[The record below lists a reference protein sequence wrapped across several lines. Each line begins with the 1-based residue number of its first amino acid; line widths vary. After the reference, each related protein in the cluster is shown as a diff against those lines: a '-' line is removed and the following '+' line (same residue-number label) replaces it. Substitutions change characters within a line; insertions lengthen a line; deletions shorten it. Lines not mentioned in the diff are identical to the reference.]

1 MLRINSAEGRIETK
15 VSWLNQI
22 EIYSRPE
29 CLPLPSYRFAVVLV
43 LSSCCPLPLRDC
55 TLSSTDV
62 VVCQVE
68 IPRQGGKSGK
78 SVNRRTEA
86 DRSQSVFC
94 ESQVEDRSIMR
105 RGLVLQLKDEWSE
118 EALMPVSR
126 LGVAALYPETARMSG
141 ATRTQ
146 LSTEIKRDG
155 GSAIDLEPYR
165 IAVRS
170 APRPRQ
176 SSCWRTYWAAVWPSG
191 RLVLPKR

>member
-1 MLRINSAEGRIETK
+1 MMSTATRSPLCCGISAFIML
-15 VSWLNQI
+15 LL
-22 EIYSRPE
+22 Y
-29 CLPLPSYRFAVVLV
+29 L
-43 LSSCCPLPLRDC
+43 LRDC
-55 TLSSTDV
+55 TLSSTHV

-68 IPRQGGKSGK
+68 IPRQEGKSGK
-78 SVNRRTEA
+78 SVNRRTET

-94 ESQVEDRSIMR
+94 EGQVEDRSIMR
-105 RGLVLQLKDEWSE
+105 RGLVLQLKDEWSG
-118 EALMPVSR
+118 EALTPVSR
-126 LGVAALYPETARMSG
+126 LGVAALYHETARMSS

-155 GSAIDLEPYR
+155 GSAIVLEPYR

-176 SSCWRTYWAAVWPSG
+176 SSCWRTYSAAVWPSG